1 MQEVRGE
8 ADESSSEEDE
18 SLDCFPL
25 YSLDPTQYPIQKKQM
40 SFEHSVLPFSLPPRA
55 SSTETMLRH
64 SNSDSSSLLQRE
76 NTAQIGIRHPQRLY
90 ILFRSNIHGGKFK
103 VIGTDRAD
111 FEREN
116 DNAIAVLKIN

>member
-8 ADESSSEEDE
+8 AHESSSEEDE

-25 YSLDPTQYPIQKKQM
+25 YSLDPRQYPIQEKQM
-40 SFEHSVLPFSLPPRA
+40 SFEDSVLHFCLRPRA

-76 NTAQIGIRHPQRLY
+76 NTAQIGIRHSQRLN
-90 ILFRSNIHGGKFK
+90 ILFRSNIHGGKFD
-103 VIGTDRAD
+103 VIGIDRAE
-111 FEREN
+111 FEGE
-116 DNAIAVLKIN
+116 DDDATAVLKNN